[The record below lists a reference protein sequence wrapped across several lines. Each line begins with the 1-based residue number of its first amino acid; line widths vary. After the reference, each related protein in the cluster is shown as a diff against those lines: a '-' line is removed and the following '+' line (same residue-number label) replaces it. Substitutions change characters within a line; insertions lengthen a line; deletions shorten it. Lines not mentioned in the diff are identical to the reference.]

1 MVATFRNTQ
10 LDESSNFGHY
20 RLGVLV
26 GLASVVMLF
35 TSLTSAYIV
44 RAAVTNDW
52 VPLPI
57 PPAIWVSTA
66 VILISSASIE
76 MARRAIRRQSGNAYG
91 RWLGITAVLGLG
103 FLISQLLVWR
113 QLARQGIYIA
123 TNPYSSFF
131 YLLTAAHGVHL
142 FGGLL
147 ALILLLVVH
156 QMRRRT
162 LSGAK
167 QVALA
172 DSVSL
177 YWHFMDALWIYLFL
191 LLFVWR

>member
-1 MVATFRNTQ
+1 MVATFRNSEIEGTARY
-10 LDESSNFGHY
+10 GHY

-26 GLASVVMLF
+26 GLASIVMLF

-52 VPLPI
+52 RPLPA
-57 PPAIWVSTA
+57 PKAIWVSTA
-66 VILISSASIE
+66 IILISSVAIE
-76 MARRAIRRQSGNAYG
+76 MARRAVRRQASRAYG
-91 RWLGITAVLGLG
+91 FWLAITGVLGLG
-103 FLISQLLVWR
+103 FLVSQFLAWR

-131 YLLTAAHGVHL
+131 YLLTGVHGVHL
-142 FGGLL
+142 AGGLL
-147 ALILLLVVH
+147 ALGFLLVGHRARWQSV
-156 QMRRRT
+156 
-162 LSGAK
+162 SGAK
-167 QVALA
+167 QVAVA

>member
-1 MVATFRNTQ
+1 MVATFRNKEI
-10 LDESSNFGHY
+10 DAGSDFGHY

-52 VPLPI
+52 VPLPV
-57 PPAIWVSTA
+57 PRTIWFSTA
-66 VILISSASIE
+66 IILISSGSIE
-76 MARRAIRRQSGNAYG
+76 LARRAIRHESESAYI
-91 RWLGITAVLGLG
+91 RWLGVTGILGLA
-103 FLISQLLVWR
+103 FLTSQFMAWR
-113 QLARQGIYIA
+113 QLARQGVYIA

-142 FGGLL
+142 AGGLL
-147 ALILLLVVH
+147 ALISLLVVH
-156 QMRRRT
+156 QTRRHT
-162 LSGAK
+162 FSAPK
-167 QVALA
+167 QIALA

>member
-1 MVATFRNTQ
+1 MVATFRNKQ
-10 LDESSNFGHY
+10 LDEAADYGYY

-52 VPLPI
+52 TPLPI
-57 PPAIWVSTA
+57 PRTIWISTA
-66 VILISSASIE
+66 IILISSASIE
-76 MARRAIRRQSGNAYG
+76 LARRAIRQQSSNNYQ
-91 RWLGITAVLGLG
+91 RWLAVTGVLGLG
-103 FLISQLLVWR
+103 FLISQLFAWR
-113 QLARQGIYIA
+113 QLARQGVYIA
-123 TNPYSSFF
+123 SNPYSSFF

-142 FGGLL
+142 AGGLF
-147 ALILLLVVH
+147 ALMFLLVRHRKQQRVF
-156 QMRRRT
+156 
-162 LSGAK
+162 SGRK
-167 QVALA
+167 QIALA

-177 YWHFMDALWIYLFL
+177 YWHFMDALWIYLFV

>member
-1 MVATFRNTQ
+1 MVATLRSREIDQ
-10 LDESSNFGHY
+10 GSGFGHY

-26 GLASVVMLF
+26 GLASIVMLF

-52 VPLPI
+52 VPLPV
-57 PPAIWVSTA
+57 PRAIWVSTA
-66 VILISSASIE
+66 IILISSVSIE
-76 MARRAIRRQSGNAYG
+76 LARRAIRHDSASAYS
-91 RWLGITAVLGLG
+91 RWLGVTGVLGLG
-103 FLISQLLVWR
+103 FLISQLMVWR

-123 TNPYSSFF
+123 TNPFSSFF

-142 FGGLL
+142 AGGLF
-147 ALILLLVVH
+147 ALIILLVVH
-156 QMRRRT
+156 QTRRQT
-162 LSGAK
+162 FSAPK
-167 QVALA
+167 QIALA

-191 LLFVWR
+191 LLFVWK

>member
-1 MVATFRNTQ
+1 MVATFRNT
-10 LDESSNFGHY
+10 EIERTARYGHY

-26 GLASVVMLF
+26 GLASIVMLF

-52 VPLPI
+52 VPLPV
-57 PPAIWVSTA
+57 PKTIWVSTA
-66 VILISSASIE
+66 MILISSAAIE
-76 MARRAIRRQSGNAYG
+76 MARRAIRREAGRAYG
-91 RWLGITAVLGLG
+91 TWLAITGLLGVG
-103 FLISQLLVWR
+103 FLVSQLFVWR
-113 QLARQGIYIA
+113 QLARQGVYIA

-131 YLLTAAHGVHL
+131 YLLTGVHGVHIA
-142 FGGLL
+142 GGLL
-147 ALILLLVVH
+147 AVSLLLVGH
-156 QMRRRT
+156 RIRWRS

-167 QVALA
+167 EIALA
-172 DSVSL
+172 DSVSI